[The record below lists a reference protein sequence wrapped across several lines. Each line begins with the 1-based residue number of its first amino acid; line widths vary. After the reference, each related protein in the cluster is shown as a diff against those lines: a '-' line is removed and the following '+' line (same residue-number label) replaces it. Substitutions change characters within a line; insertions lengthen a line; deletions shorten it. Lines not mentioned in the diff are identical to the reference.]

1 MGKSMKPRISSPLE
15 RRAEDS
21 IQQEI
26 FMWYNNN
33 YCLLHHSPRRLI
45 FSVPNEGK
53 PELVRTG
60 LYPGASDL
68 LVFHTPSRPPLFIEV
83 KTPSGIQSPNQK
95 EFEAHATSLGY
106 EYYLVRSL
114 EDFQGV
120 IAGISEM
127 EQPVIW

>member
-1 MGKSMKPRISSPLE
+1 MRKGRVQSPLD

-26 FMWYNNN
+26 FMWYNNM
-33 YCLLHHSPRRLI
+33 YCLLHHSPRRMI

-83 KTPSGIQSPNQK
+83 KTPIGIQSANQK
-95 EFEAHATSLGY
+95 EFEAHVVSLGY

-120 IAGISEM
+120 IAGVEATLP
-127 EQPVIW
+127 Q

>member
-1 MGKSMKPRISSPLE
+1 MKKSRVQSPLE

-26 FMWYNNN
+26 FMWYNNT
-33 YCLLHHSPRRLI
+33 YCLLHHTPRRMI

-68 LVFHTPSRPPLFIEV
+68 LVFHHVGRPPLFIEV

-95 EFEAHATSLGY
+95 DFEAHVTSLGM

-114 EDFQGV
+114 ENFKEV
-120 IAGISEM
+120 IASISVG

>member
-1 MGKSMKPRISSPLE
+1 MKKGRISSPII

-26 FMWYNNN
+26 FMWYNNT
-33 YCLLHHSPRRLI
+33 YCLAHHTPRRMI

-68 LVFHTPSRPPLFIEV
+68 LVFHTPSRPPLFVEV
-83 KTPSGIQSPNQK
+83 KTPSGIQSNNQK
-95 EFEAHATSLGY
+95 SFESHVTSLGMQY
-106 EYYLVRSL
+106 FLVRSL
-114 EDFQGV
+114 EDFKGV
-120 IAGISEM
+120 IASISVSD
-127 EQPVIW
+127 QPPIF

>member
-1 MGKSMKPRISSPLE
+1 MKKGRVQSPLE

-26 FMWYNNN
+26 FMWYHNT
-33 YCLLHHSPRRLI
+33 YCLLHHTPRRMI

-68 LVFHTPSRPPLFIEV
+68 LVFHHVGRPPLFVEV
-83 KTPSGIQSPNQK
+83 KTPSGVQSVSQK
-95 EFEAHATSLGY
+95 EFESHATSLGCQY
-106 EYYLVRSL
+106 FLVRSL
-114 EDFQGV
+114 EDFKEV
-120 IAGISEM
+120 IALQS
-127 EQPVIW
+127 

>member
-1 MGKSMKPRISSPLE
+1 MGKSMKPRISSPLV

-26 FMWYNNN
+26 FMWYNNM
-33 YCLLHHSPRRLI
+33 YCLLHHSPRRMI

-53 PELVRTG
+53 PELVKTG

-68 LVFHTPSRPPLFIEV
+68 LVFHTPARPPLFIEV
-83 KTPSGIQSPNQK
+83 KTPSGIQSVSQK
-95 EFEAHATSLGY
+95 EFEAHVVSLGY

-120 IAGISEM
+120 IAGISETG
-127 EQPVIW
+127 QPVIW